1 MQKNNNDKIAI
12 QFHFFFNHTIYLTGW
27 QMAPNIFFIFDQ
39 YSKTEAVPRIQL
51 QKKLINLKK
60 NSKKHGKYFP
70 KASQAEIIL
79 FTILYITGY
88 FLFFFFFVLIC
99 CICL

>member
-12 QFHFFFNHTIYLTGW
+12 HFFFNHTIYLTGW
-27 QMAPNIFFIFDQ
+27 QMAPNIFFFIFNQ

-60 NSKKHGKYFP
+60 NSKKHGKSFP

-79 FTILYITGY
+79 FTILYI
-88 FLFFFFFVLIC
+88 
-99 CICL
+99 

>member
-12 QFHFFFNHTIYLTGW
+12 HFFFNHTIYLTGW
-27 QMAPNIFFIFDQ
+27 QMAPNIFFFIFNQ

-60 NSKKHGKYFP
+60 TAKNMENLFLKHHRLRSFCL
-70 KASQAEIIL
+70 Q
-79 FTILYITGY
+79 FYI
-88 FLFFFFFVLIC
+88 
-99 CICL
+99 